1 MSMENQPK
9 FGERKNN
16 PVVPPVVPPTPPV
29 EPPEVKPEMPFS
41 KFHQHVTLKVC
52 FLHLI

>member
-16 PVVPPVVPPTPPV
+16 PVVPPTPPV
-29 EPPEVKPEMPFS
+29 EVEVDG
-41 KFHQHVTLKVC
+41 QRVTSGT
-52 FLHLI
+52 

>member
-16 PVVPPVVPPTPPV
+16 PVVPPVVPPFDVPV
-29 EPPEVKPEMPFS
+29 DVK
-41 KFHQHVTLKVC
+41 LA
-52 FLHLI
+52 